1 MAKDTVI
8 VAIAT
13 AAISGAV
20 AVLVAGVGAVATSH
34 VANIETSRKQLEYQ
48 LKRRSERQETYQ
60 TVIDLLSEFGW
71 RVSFDKKYDVLKD
84 FNLPFLR
91 AANRVRVYGSP
102 ATVAAIDEIPCKWET
117 GRRGTPNARLPEKQ
131 CPQHKTIW
139 SSPHARTLD
148 LARRMSKE
156 CPLPTG
162 RRTSSRVGPWWGAG
176 RVDPPR
182 SPGD

>member
-102 ATVAAIDEIPCKWET
+102 ATVAAIDEI
-117 GRRGTPNARLPEKQ
+117 Q
-131 CPQHKTIW
+131 
-139 SSPHARTLD
+139 
-148 LARRMSKE
+148 LALQM
-156 CPLPTG
+156 
-162 RRTSSRVGPWWGAG
+162 
-176 RVDPPR
+176 
-182 SPGD
+182 

>member
-34 VANIETSRKQLEYQ
+34 VANSETSRKQLEYQ

-102 ATVAAIDEIPCKWET
+102 ATVAAIDEIQLALQMGNRAKGDAEREAAGKAMST
-117 GRRGTPNARLPEKQ
+117 AQDHLVVAARE
-131 CPQHKTIW
+131 
-139 SSPHARTLD
+139 D
-148 LARRMSKE
+148 
-156 CPLPTG
+156 
-162 RRTSSRVGPWWGAG
+162 VGPRPEDGLRNVDFQPGAG
-176 RVDPPR
+176 PPAE
-182 SPGD
+182 